1 MCLSDEQ
8 LTAVSGSLLRKD
20 APLYQ
25 SKPFFVFTPENPSGG
40 PLICLKC
47 GTHLLSGSYLGEVLR
62 SVSILQRPVLSN
74 EPREHAAELEGVTTG
89 WKFVSFRLASCRRR
103 LRARFA
109 LLSKCERWT
118 RDVTDTAFQRRVS
131 AGLAAGSTRALKPE
145 YSPLINTALTSP
157 HIAPL

>member
-74 EPREHAAELEGVTTG
+74 EPRERAAELQAERCGHWMEICFLPFGILPPKVT
-89 WKFVSFRLASCRRR
+89 SP
-103 LRARFA
+103 LR
-109 LLSKCERWT
+109 
-118 RDVTDTAFQRRVS
+118 VAFEM
-131 AGLAAGSTRALKPE
+131 RALD
-145 YSPLINTALTSP
+145 A
-157 HIAPL
+157 